1 MATQSIEAIVDEMT
15 LEEQVAILAG
25 ADFWST
31 PEIERLGIAK
41 MRVTDGPNGARG
53 GGSLFGGVTAAA
65 FPVGIAIGASWDP
78 ELAEQIGSAIAD
90 EVKSKCAHVALA
102 PTINLHRGVTNG
114 RNFECYSE
122 DPELTSALAVGYIR
136 GLQSKGVAASPK
148 HFVGNESEIERTTI
162 SSDIDERTM
171 RELYLRPFEDAVKK
185 AGTWAIMSS
194 YNRLNGTYTAE
205 NEWLLTDVLRK
216 EWGYD
221 GIVMSDWF
229 GSRST
234 APTVNAGL
242 DLEMPGPTRDRGDKL
257 VAAVHAG
264 EVSRETV
271 RTAALNMLRLM
282 DRVGSLTDTTPFK
295 ERADDRPEHRDL
307 IRKAGADGM
316 VMLKND
322 GVLPLSPEAK
332 VALIGPNAKEVK
344 IMGGGSA
351 QLNPHYMISP
361 YDALLARIGA
371 DQLSFAKGCTN
382 HSWEPILTGDFEL
395 SFYRGQD
402 LTSEPAHTQ
411 SMDSVNAFW
420 VPPFAGG
427 QVDPSNFAAKIT
439 GTYTP
444 TTSGIHHIGAHAAGY
459 ARVYVDNKL
468 IVDCWEETWTKGRT
482 FFEEGNDEV
491 VGAVELTA
499 GQAHDIRIE
508 FRSKTPDNLNHSALR
523 VGISVPM
530 TEADIAQAAEIAAQ
544 ADVAVVVIGRSGE
557 WDTEGW
563 DMEDIHLPGR
573 QNELV
578 AAVTASNPNTVV
590 VLQTGGP
597 VEMPWVSD
605 VAAILQAWY
614 GGQEAGNSIVD
625 VLYGDAEPAGRL
637 PQTFP
642 IKLSDNPAHSQD
654 PEIYPGLNGHV
665 RYAEGV
671 MTGYRHYDKHGIVP
685 MFPFGFGLSFT
696 DFDLGQLDLSED
708 GHDIICTIP
717 VTNTGARRGS
727 TVVQVYV
734 GDLEA
739 SVERPARELKA
750 FAKVD
755 LDAGETT
762 AVRMALPPRAFA
774 FFDVTVGQWRIEA
787 GSFTIE
793 AGLSAADIRSVAT
806 VQRDDA
812 LIPV

>member
-1 MATQSIEAIVDEMT
+1 
-15 LEEQVAILAG
+15 
-25 ADFWST
+25 
-31 PEIERLGIAK
+31 
-41 MRVTDGPNGARG
+41 
-53 GGSLFGGVTAAA
+53 
-65 FPVGIAIGASWDP
+65 
-78 ELAEQIGSAIAD
+78 
-90 EVKSKCAHVALA
+90 
-102 PTINLHRGVTNG
+102 
-114 RNFECYSE
+114 
-122 DPELTSALAVGYIR
+122 
-136 GLQSKGVAASPK
+136 
-148 HFVGNESEIERTTI
+148 
-162 SSDIDERTM
+162 
-171 RELYLRPFEDAVKK
+171 
-185 AGTWAIMSS
+185 
-194 YNRLNGTYTAE
+194 
-205 NEWLLTDVLRK
+205 
-216 EWGYD
+216 
-221 GIVMSDWF
+221 
-229 GSRST
+229 
-234 APTVNAGL
+234 
-242 DLEMPGPTRDRGDKL
+242 
-257 VAAVHAG
+257 
-264 EVSRETV
+264 
-271 RTAALNMLRLM
+271 
-282 DRVGSLTDTTPFK
+282 
-295 ERADDRPEHRDL
+295 
-307 IRKAGADGM
+307 
-316 VMLKND
+316 
-322 GVLPLSPEAK
+322 
-332 VALIGPNAKEVK
+332 
-344 IMGGGSA
+344 
-351 QLNPHYMISP
+351 
-361 YDALLARIGA
+361 
-371 DQLSFAKGCTN
+371 
-382 HSWEPILTGDFEL
+382 
-395 SFYRGQD
+395 
-402 LTSEPAHTQ
+402 
-411 SMDSVNAFW
+411 MDSVNAFW

-427 QVDPSNFAAKIT
+427 QVDPTNFAAKIT
-439 GTYTP
+439 GTFTP
-444 TTSGIHHIGAHAAGY
+444 TISGIHHIGAHAAGY

-654 PEIYPGLNGHV
+654 PEIYPGLDGHV

-671 MTGYRHYDKHGIVP
+671 MTGYRHYDKHGIAP
-685 MFPFGFGLSFT
+685 MFPFGFGLSYT
-696 DFDLGQLDLSED
+696 DFDLGQMELSED

-762 AVRMALPPRAFA
+762 TVRMALPPRAFA

>member
-31 PEIERLGIAK
+31 PENERLGIEK

-78 ELAEQIGSAIAD
+78 ELSEQIGSAIAD

-102 PTINLHRGVTNG
+102 PTINLHRSVTNG

-205 NEWLLTDVLRK
+205 NEWLLTEVLRK

-282 DRVGSLTDTTPFK
+282 ERVGSLTDTTQFK
-295 ERADDRPEHRDL
+295 ERADDRPEHRAL
-307 IRKAGADGM
+307 IRKAGTDGM
-316 VMLKND
+316 VMLKNN
-322 GVLPLSPEAK
+322 GVLPLAAEAK

-351 QLNPHYMISP
+351 QLNPHYMVSP

-371 DQLSFAKGCTN
+371 ENLSFAKGCTN
-382 HSWEPILTGDFEL
+382 HRWEPILTGNFEL
-395 SFYRGQD
+395 SFYRGHD
-402 LTSEPAHTQ
+402 LTSETAHTQ
-411 SMDSVNAFW
+411 PMDSVNAFW

-427 QVDPSNFAAKIT
+427 QVNPTNFAAKIT

-459 ARVYVDNKL
+459 ARVYVDDEL
-468 IVDCWEETWTKGRT
+468 IVDCWEGAWTKGRT

-499 GQAHDIRIE
+499 GHAHDIRIE

-530 TEADIAQAAEIAAQ
+530 TEVDIAQAAEVAAQ

-578 AAVTASNPNTVV
+578 AAVTAANPNTVV

-597 VEMPWVSD
+597 VEMPWLSE

-642 IKLSDNPAHSQD
+642 IRLSDNPAHSQD
-654 PEIYPGLNGHV
+654 PEIYPGLDGHV

-671 MTGYRHYDKHGIVP
+671 ITGYRHYDKHGIAP
-685 MFPFGFGLSFT
+685 MFPFGFGLSYT
-696 DFDLGQLDLSED
+696 DFDLGQLELSGD
-708 GHDIICTIP
+708 GDDVICTVS

-727 TVVQVYV
+727 TVVQFYV

-762 AVRMALPPRAFA
+762 TVRMALPPRAFA

-787 GSFTIE
+787 GSFTVE
-793 AGLSAADIRSVAT
+793 AGFSAADIRSIAT
-806 VQRDDA
+806 VQRGDA

>member
-282 DRVGSLTDTTPFK
+282 DRVGSLSDKTPFN

-351 QLNPHYMISP
+351 QLNPHYMVSP
-361 YDALLARIGA
+361 YDALLARIGPEN
-371 DQLSFAKGCTN
+371 LSFAKGCTN
-382 HSWEPILTGDFEL
+382 HRWEPILTGDFEL
-395 SFYRGQD
+395 SFYRGHD

-427 QVDPSNFAAKIT
+427 QVDPTNFAAKIT
-439 GTYTP
+439 GTFTP
-444 TTSGIHHIGAHAAGY
+444 TISGIHHIGAHAAGY

-491 VGAVELTA
+491 VGAVELTE
-499 GQAHDIRIE
+499 GHAHDIRIE

-578 AAVTASNPNTVV
+578 AAVTAANPNTVV

-671 MTGYRHYDKHGIVP
+671 MTGYRHYDKHGIAP
-685 MFPFGFGLSFT
+685 MFPFGFGLSYT
-696 DFDLGQLDLSED
+696 DFDLGQMELSED